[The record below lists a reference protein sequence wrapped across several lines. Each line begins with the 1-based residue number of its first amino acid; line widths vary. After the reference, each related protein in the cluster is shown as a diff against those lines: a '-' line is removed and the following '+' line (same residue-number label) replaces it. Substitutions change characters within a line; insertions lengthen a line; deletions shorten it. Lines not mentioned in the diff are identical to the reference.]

1 MRRRNRYLLHIWGY
15 IVPTLPFPL
24 ESVFSLLIAYCFHLL
39 RPYSHYYALLLTI
52 ITLLPC
58 YLLTL
63 FPVTLLPCYP
73 VILLPR
79 YPGTFPAQCYP
90 VTLFFILCIGV
101 RAGGARG
108 AAAPPNFEQ
117 LGFFGQQEKIW
128 AKPGF
133 KDVFMFFFLNIL
145 KR

>member
-1 MRRRNRYLLHIWGY
+1 MRRRNRYLLHIWGS

-24 ESVFSLLIAYCFHLL
+24 GSVFSLLIANCFHLF

-73 VILLPR
+73 VILLPH
-79 YPGTFPAQCYP
+79 YPDTFPAQCYL
-90 VTLFFILCIGV
+90 VTLFFILCYPV
-101 RAGGARG
+101 T
-108 AAAPPNFEQ
+108 Q
-117 LGFFGQQEKIW
+117 LTCYPLTSLPCIFVTLL
-128 AKPGF
+128 PCYLVT
-133 KDVFMFFFLNIL
+133 VFPYNPVTLSH
-145 KR
+145 

>member
-15 IVPTLPFPL
+15 IVPTLPFSL
-24 ESVFSLLIAYCFHLL
+24 ESVVSLLNTYCFHLF

-73 VILLPR
+73 VILLPH
-79 YPGTFPAQCYP
+79 YPDTLPAQCYP
-90 VTLFFILCIGV
+90 VTLFFILCY
-101 RAGGARG
+101 
-108 AAAPPNFEQ
+108 P
-117 LGFFGQQEKIW
+117 
-128 AKPGF
+128 
-133 KDVFMFFFLNIL
+133 VFYTLLPCYPVNL
-145 KR
+145 LPSYLVTLYLCYSVTVLPCYRVPL